1 MKQQDGLHQPSILS
15 PGGLFT
21 QRKIRQEKKF
31 GIAFNLLVEG
41 NKEWV
46 KNAAVLTVVIS
57 KKEFEYVDNRSKYC
71 VKVYINQSEGLKIGL
86 S

>member
-1 MKQQDGLHQPSILS
+1 MGSISLQY
-15 PGGLFT
+15 PTLEVYL
-21 QRKIRQEKKF
+21 RKENTVREEVWNSF
-31 GIAFNLLVEG
+31 FNLLVKD
-41 NKEWV
+41 NKERV